1 MKKIL
6 VLLLFS
12 LCSIAS
18 FAQSFSVNPKSMSVP
33 RYANQAAITA
43 AIPSP
48 TEGMMVYNNALDQ
61 LAYYNGT
68 AWTNLPPTG
77 PAGSLWTIN
86 AAGLIAANQG
96 YNGIEVLNITAVGSH
111 GTLARPLINA
121 DGGGTT
127 FFRFGRPQGNWAIS
141 EEVVTTFNQSTSSV
155 NWRYNDNASPQAATH
170 LFGYSAN
177 AFNVTGALNATGNG
191 TVGGNLAVTGTGT
204 IGGKTIVGSSTAT
217 TAGMEIRSSTGTDA
231 NPDIYFKGTNNV
243 LRYGN
248 NTDGTSIVQTSISNN
263 TPSAASLSWKH
274 LTNAA
279 TPAATPMMSI
289 DGEGDLTVNGFTKL
303 GGTATDVPA
312 IKTKL
317 LTGNIAANSSGLT
330 TTVAHGLNSGKIVDV
345 KVLVSG
351 LSFIVVSENF
361 VDFRSTGSISGYQFS
376 TFTDG
381 TNIYIT
387 RSSTNGA
394 NIGNGGGLTSTYR
407 ILITYIP

>member
-1 MKKIL
+1 MKKIS
-6 VLLLFS
+6 LLFLFS

-48 TEGMMVYNNALDQ
+48 IEGQMVYNNGLDL

-77 PAGSLWTIN
+77 PAGPLWTIN

-141 EEVVTTFNQSTSSV
+141 EEVVTTPNPSTSSV

-177 AFNVTGALNATGNG
+177 TFNVTGALNATGAG
-191 TVGGNLAVTGTGT
+191 TVGG
-204 IGGKTIVGSSTAT
+204 
-217 TAGMEIRSSTGTDA
+217 
-231 NPDIYFKGTNNV
+231 
-243 LRYGN
+243 
-248 NTDGTSIVQTSISNN
+248 
-263 TPSAASLSWKH
+263 
-274 LTNAA
+274 
-279 TPAATPMMSI
+279 
-289 DGEGDLTVNGFTKL
+289 DLTINGFTKL
-303 GGTATDVPA
+303 SNDATTTTAGVTKSSPA
-312 IKTKL
+312 IKTLL
-317 LTGNIAANSSGLT
+317 LTGSLTSGASPESNVSLL
-330 TTVAHGLNSGKIVDV
+330 TTVAHTLNYSKIIDI
-345 KVLVSG
+345 KVLVNG
-351 LSFIVVSENF
+351 VGINGGFLVEPNF
-361 VDFRSTGSISGYQFS
+361 VDSRGVVTGLQYSTYN
-376 TFTDG
+376 DG
-381 TNIYIT
+381 NNVYII
-387 RSSTNGA
+387 RNSTNSN
-394 NIGNGGGLTSTYR
+394 NIKPVAGNTTATYR
-407 ILITYIP
+407 IFITYIP